1 MPRSAADEKP
11 QPLDQ
16 LAPLLPKFCAL
27 ALPDME
33 NKKIDKITG
42 VLKLQMCRN
51 SGNCSAIKILL
62 YAKKIHCKL
71 ADEEPPP
78 AEAEAPPVDA
88 AAPPPPEEAAEP
100 PLAADAPPPPE
111 DAAEP
116 PLAADAPPP
125 PEEAAEP
132 PLAADAPPP
141 EEATEPPLA
150 ADAPPPEEATEPP
163 LDADAPPPED
173 ATEPLLGAGAL
184 LSLAEEPVLSDPF
197 RSLSTWGFK
206 TGVTGVQYML
216 FGLSPHLSLS
226 AHLSASKTILL
237 FSTQQKTSS

>member
-1 MPRSAADEKP
+1 
-11 QPLDQ
+11 
-16 LAPLLPKFCAL
+16 
-27 ALPDME
+27 
-33 NKKIDKITG
+33 
-42 VLKLQMCRN
+42 MCRN

-88 AAPPPPEEAAEP
+88 AAPPPPEE
-100 PLAADAPPPPE
+100 
-111 DAAEP
+111 AAEP